1 MLIINFVGEFFC
13 QVKCQY
19 LQDLEEY
26 KYTCESGH
34 VAWTPMN
41 SNLCMQGIKVMLMV
55 MMMVSMSLIVLPV
68 MKMVTVELEWHMLS
82 M

>member
-1 MLIINFVGEFFC
+1 MFIINFVGEFFC

-55 MMMVSMSLIVLPV
+55 SMSLIVLLV
-68 MKMVTVELEWHMLS
+68 MKMMTVELEWHVLS